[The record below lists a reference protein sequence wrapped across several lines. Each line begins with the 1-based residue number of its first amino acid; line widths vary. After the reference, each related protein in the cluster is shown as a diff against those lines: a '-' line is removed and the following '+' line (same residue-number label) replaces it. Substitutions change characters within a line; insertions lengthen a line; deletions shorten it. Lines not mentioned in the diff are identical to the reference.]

1 MYQRTVL
8 PNGIR
13 IVTETIPHVR
23 SAAIGFWYRA
33 GSRDETPEKNGI
45 SHLIEHLMFKGTKN
59 RTAKEIAEEID
70 AAGGQMN
77 AYTSKEHTCY
87 YARVLDEHV
96 DLAIEILADM
106 LLNSVFAPGEMEK
119 EKGVILEE
127 IKMYEDSPDEI
138 VHDLFA
144 EAAFA
149 GHPLGQSVL
158 GHEETVKAI
167 RREDVL
173 AYIDQRYVG
182 ENLVV
187 AAAGR
192 LVHDEIVEMVQRWF
206 GGLPRGSGNDRAIP
220 PNKAF
225 PLRIQP
231 KETEQVHLCVGARSF
246 PRNHADRYAVHV
258 IDVALGGGMS
268 SRFFQELREER
279 GLVYSTYSYHASFQE
294 TGLFTIY
301 AGVSP
306 ANLLE
311 VLHLIRDGL
320 DRVVRDGLEPAELQ
334 RAKEQLKG
342 SLMLGLENT
351 ANRMS
356 RIAQAELFDEE
367 LLTPD
372 QLIETIDRVSLDDVH
387 RVLRELFGG
396 DLVVAAVGPLREDEL
411 HRALDEMRVRKDGRC
426 EDRGESE
433 AGIAADR
440 PDGPPAQVR
449 DRGGRRAGS
458 GRVHRGAA
466 DAFAR

>member
-1 MYQRTVL
+1 
-8 PNGIR
+8 
-13 IVTETIPHVR
+13 
-23 SAAIGFWYRA
+23 
-33 GSRDETPEKNGI
+33 
-45 SHLIEHLMFKGTKN
+45 
-59 RTAKEIAEEID
+59 
-70 AAGGQMN
+70 
-77 AYTSKEHTCY
+77 
-87 YARVLDEHV
+87 
-96 DLAIEILADM
+96 
-106 LLNSVFAPGEMEK
+106 
-119 EKGVILEE
+119 
-127 IKMYEDSPDEI
+127 
-138 VHDLFA
+138 
-144 EAAFA
+144 
-149 GHPLGQSVL
+149 
-158 GHEETVKAI
+158 
-167 RREDVL
+167 
-173 AYIDQRYVG
+173 
-182 ENLVV
+182 
-187 AAAGR
+187 
-192 LVHDEIVEMVQRWF
+192 
-206 GGLPRGSGNDRAIP
+206 
-220 PNKAF
+220 
-225 PLRIQP
+225 
-231 KETEQVHLCVGARSF
+231 
-246 PRNHADRYAVHV
+246 
-258 IDVALGGGMS
+258 MS